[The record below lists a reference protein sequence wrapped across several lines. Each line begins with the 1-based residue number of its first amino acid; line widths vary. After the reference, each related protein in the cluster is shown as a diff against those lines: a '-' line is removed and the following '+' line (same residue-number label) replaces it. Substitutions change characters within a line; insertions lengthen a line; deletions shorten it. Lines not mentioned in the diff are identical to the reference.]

1 MTACLLYHCR
11 KESSSTFYKK
21 IYIFYNIIFKILFL
35 QSLTFAL
42 RHDSVNTYN
51 KFIILYPFPSLEVSM
66 YQQQSP
72 ALKETNPHGSQAFP
86 CAFYRLKLSGHG
98 ILVKHHWHEEVE
110 IIYFPGGTFT
120 LDINMETFDVSSECF
135 YFINPG
141 ELHSIRARSKEVS
154 MEYAVVF
161 QPELLCSPFYDTVQ
175 TQLVQPLQN
184 GRLIFPRCISANH
197 PVFPIIKEQFQN
209 ITNAFYRCSFSEQ
222 LEELHDSLHINLF
235 RASGNA
241 IVGLADQLLIKAS
254 LLNIF
259 ADFSNRQL
267 FSQTEK
273 SDDHRVETIKTTIT
287 YIRDHYQEKIYIRD
301 LASLIGLN
309 EQYFCRFFKKAIG
322 MSPIEYLNEYR
333 IRQAVRLLKDSS
345 LPVTEICLDCGYNNM
360 GNFLR
365 EFRKYTGTTPLQ
377 YRKHSQ
383 GIENPSL

>member
-1 MTACLLYHCR
+1 
-11 KESSSTFYKK
+11 
-21 IYIFYNIIFKILFL
+21 
-35 QSLTFAL
+35 
-42 RHDSVNTYN
+42 
-51 KFIILYPFPSLEVSM
+51 M

-209 ITNAFYRCSFSEQ
+209 ITNAFYRCSISAQ

>member
-1 MTACLLYHCR
+1 
-11 KESSSTFYKK
+11 
-21 IYIFYNIIFKILFL
+21 
-35 QSLTFAL
+35 
-42 RHDSVNTYN
+42 
-51 KFIILYPFPSLEVSM
+51 M
-66 YQQQSP
+66 YQHQSP
-72 ALKETNPHGSQAFP
+72 ALKETNPHGSQTFP

-273 SDDHRVETIKTTIT
+273 SDDRRVETIKTIIT

-333 IRQAVRLLKDSS
+333 IRQAVRLLKASS

-383 GIENPSL
+383 GIENSSL

>member
-1 MTACLLYHCR
+1 M
-11 KESSSTFYKK
+11 
-21 IYIFYNIIFKILFL
+21 
-35 QSLTFAL
+35 
-42 RHDSVNTYN
+42 
-51 KFIILYPFPSLEVSM
+51 
-66 YQQQSP
+66 
-72 ALKETNPHGSQAFP
+72 
-86 CAFYRLKLSGHG
+86 
-98 ILVKHHWHEEVE
+98 
-110 IIYFPGGTFT
+110 
-120 LDINMETFDVSSECF
+120 
-135 YFINPG
+135 
-141 ELHSIRARSKEVS
+141 
-154 MEYAVVF
+154 
-161 QPELLCSPFYDTVQ
+161 
-175 TQLVQPLQN
+175 
-184 GRLIFPRCISANH
+184 
-197 PVFPIIKEQFQN
+197 
-209 ITNAFYRCSFSEQ
+209 
-222 LEELHDSLHINLF
+222 EELHDSLHINLF

-273 SDDHRVETIKTTIT
+273 SDDRRVETIKTTIT

-365 EFRKYTGTTPLQ
+365 EFRKYTG
-377 YRKHSQ
+377 S
-383 GIENPSL
+383 GIYPTLYTR